1 VTGFTKSH
9 EIALLVASAFGERE
23 DVVYLFSWSETALFL
38 ALLTKRM
45 RLDVA
50 VTNAFPSTAVSFVGG
65 RVTFILV
72 VMFVHCLLM
81 LGTVLLTFSKPTA
94 AGISTRTLWFVG
106 HRFTSLSGHRKSP
119 AGQTHKAWN
128 LFYFADYIIT

>member
-1 VTGFTKSH
+1 VAGFTKSH
-9 EIALLVASAFGERE
+9 EIALLVTTTFGKRK
-23 DVVYLFSWSETALFL
+23 DVVYLFGRSELTL
-38 ALLTKRM
+38 LLTFLTERM

-50 VTNAFPSTAVSFVGG
+50 VTNAFPSTAVSFVGE

-106 HRFTSLSGHRKSP
+106 HHFTSLLGIE
-119 AGQTHKAWN
+119 KA
-128 LFYFADYIIT
+128 LQDEPTRLGIYSISLII

>member
-1 VTGFTKSH
+1 VAGFTKSH
-9 EIALLVASAFGERE
+9 EIALLVTTTFGKRK
-23 DVVYLFSWSETALFL
+23 DVVYLFGRSELTL
-38 ALLTKRM
+38 LLTFLTERM

-50 VTNAFPSTAVSFVGG
+50 VTNAFPSTAVSFVGE

-94 AGISTRTLWFVG
+94 AGIS
-106 HRFTSLSGHRKSP
+106 
-119 AGQTHKAWN
+119 
-128 LFYFADYIIT
+128 

>member
-1 VTGFTKSH
+1 M
-9 EIALLVASAFGERE
+9 
-23 DVVYLFSWSETALFL
+23 YLFGWSETALFL

-45 RLDVA
+45 RFDVA
-50 VTNAFPSTAVSFVGG
+50 VTNAFPSTTVSFIGE

-94 AGISTRTLWFVG
+94 AGISTRTLWFIG
-106 HRFTSLSGHRKSP
+106 HHFTSLLGIE
-119 AGQTHKAWN
+119 KA
-128 LFYFADYIIT
+128 LQGEPTRLGIYFADYIIT

>member
-9 EIALLVASAFGERE
+9 EIAPLIASAFGERE
-23 DVVYLFSWSETALFL
+23 DVVYLFSWSQSSLLF

-50 VTNAFPSTAVSFVGG
+50 VTDAFPSTAVSFVGD
-65 RVTFILV
+65 RVTLILV
-72 VMFVHCLLM
+72 IMFVHCLLM

-106 HRFTSLSGHRKSP
+106 HHFTSLLGIE
-119 AGQTHKAWN
+119 KA
-128 LFYFADYIIT
+128 LQDEPTRL

>member
-1 VTGFTKSH
+1 MTGFTKSH

-50 VTNAFPSTAVSFVGG
+50 VTNAFPSTAVSFVGE

-94 AGISTRTLWFVG
+94 AGISTRTLWSFG
-106 HRFTSLSGHRKSP
+106 HHFTSLSGHRKSP
-119 AGQTHKAWN
+119 ARNSHKAW
-128 LFYFADYIIT
+128 